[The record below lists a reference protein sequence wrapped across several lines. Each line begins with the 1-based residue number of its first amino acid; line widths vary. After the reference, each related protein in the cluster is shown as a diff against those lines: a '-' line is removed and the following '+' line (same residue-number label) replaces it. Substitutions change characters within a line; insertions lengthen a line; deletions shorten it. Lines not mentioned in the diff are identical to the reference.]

1 MVQRNDVA
9 AFPFAGSGK
18 GQLAFGKNDALV
30 LTAEAAFG
38 WAQAQALVPQPIAA
52 ISFTRFRFSLSLD
65 PAAKEA

>member
-1 MVQRNDVA
+1 MMQRNVVA

-18 GQLAFGKNDALV
+18 GQLAFGKNDALA
-30 LTAEAAFG
+30 LTAEA
-38 WAQAQALVPQPIAA
+38 AQAQALVPQPIAA